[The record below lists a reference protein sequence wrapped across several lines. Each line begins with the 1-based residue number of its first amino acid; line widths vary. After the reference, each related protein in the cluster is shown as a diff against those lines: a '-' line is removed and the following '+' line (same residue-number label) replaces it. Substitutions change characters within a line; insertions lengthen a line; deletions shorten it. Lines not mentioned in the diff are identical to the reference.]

1 MKKADPLVRYYAQ
14 RAGEY
19 ERVYQKP
26 ERQVELQKLRDYIE
40 KTFAGLDVLEVACGT
55 GYWTEVLA
63 RSAASVVAT
72 DLTEEVL
79 AIARAKNLGPK
90 VTLQKEDAYALPS
103 FPRRFNAGLSAFWW
117 SHIPRARLREFLVGF
132 HLALAHGAR
141 VVCMDNVYAAGSS
154 TPTSHTDEHGDS
166 YQTRTLEDGS
176 THEVLKTFW
185 TQAELAAAVEGL
197 ATEVRIEFWQYYWIL
212 NYRTAATS

>member
-26 ERQVELQKLRDYIE
+26 ERQIELQKLKVYIE

-55 GYWTEVLA
+55 GYWTEVFA

-72 DLTEEVL
+72 DVTEEVL

-90 VTLQKEDAYALPS
+90 VTLQKEDAYALPPFS
-103 FPRRFNAGLSAFWW
+103 QHFNAGLSAFWW
-117 SHIPRARLREFLVGF
+117 SHIPRARLHAFLGGF
-132 HLALAHGAR
+132 HQALDPGAR
-141 VVCMDNVYAAGSS
+141 VVCMDNVYAEGSS
-154 TPTSHTDEHGDS
+154 TPTSRTDEHDDT
-166 YQTRTLEDGS
+166 YQTRTLDDGS
-176 THEVLKTFW
+176 TKRY
-185 TQAELAAAVEGL
+185 AAVL
-197 ATEVRIEFWQYYWIL
+197 IF
-212 NYRTAATS
+212 AA